1 MPRELLK
8 FRAGEFGLKIKTDGS
23 MEFAGLD
30 EQNGMIDKNGMVNP
44 VILFSAAWARRD
56 QKVFEIL
63 ISNFKEAVKEG
74 YFGADAKVDYER
86 ALKVKEENAKSL
98 EDQNIAVRSPD
109 ETLEYGDEFETHYS
123 EKTASTMTP
132 DSASGAIT
140 FEQPKPGATTWP
152 GQDENITRVQEGVD
166 KNDEQATP
174 IPMTVEEQIDRR
186 DS

>member
-63 ISNFKEAVKEG
+63 ISNF
-74 YFGADAKVDYER
+74 
-86 ALKVKEENAKSL
+86 
-98 EDQNIAVRSPD
+98 I
-109 ETLEYGDEFETHYS
+109 
-123 EKTASTMTP
+123 
-132 DSASGAIT
+132 
-140 FEQPKPGATTWP
+140 
-152 GQDENITRVQEGVD
+152 
-166 KNDEQATP
+166 
-174 IPMTVEEQIDRR
+174 
-186 DS
+186 